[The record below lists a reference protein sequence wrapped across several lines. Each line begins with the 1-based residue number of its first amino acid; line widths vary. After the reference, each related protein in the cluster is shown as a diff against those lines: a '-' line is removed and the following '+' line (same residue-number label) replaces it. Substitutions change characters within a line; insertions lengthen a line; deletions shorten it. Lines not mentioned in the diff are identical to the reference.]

1 MRMKC
6 SLRVVMDVI
15 KMEPAV
21 DLLDLQLHDSTWEM
35 EENDPLS
42 EEGNS
47 SHLDVTG
54 LKTECVDPSYD
65 IKPEL
70 KVEEPTLEPI
80 SFAAVKTEVDEDL
93 LDVDGVQQ
101 EPKAEVSSEDGEEL
115 TESCDGCDQNGT
127 CS

>member
-15 KMEPAV
+15 KLEPAV

-47 SHLDVTG
+47 SHLEVTDM
-54 LKTECVDPSYD
+54 KTECVDQSYD
-65 IKPEL
+65 VKPEI
-70 KVEEPTLEPI
+70 KVEDPTLEPF
-80 SFAAVKTEVDEDL
+80 SFAAVKTEVDQDL
-93 LDVDGVQQ
+93 LDVDRVQQ
-101 EPKAEVSSEDGEEL
+101 ELKAEVSSEDDEEL
-115 TESCDGCDQNGT
+115 TERKGIYRT
-127 CS
+127 WM